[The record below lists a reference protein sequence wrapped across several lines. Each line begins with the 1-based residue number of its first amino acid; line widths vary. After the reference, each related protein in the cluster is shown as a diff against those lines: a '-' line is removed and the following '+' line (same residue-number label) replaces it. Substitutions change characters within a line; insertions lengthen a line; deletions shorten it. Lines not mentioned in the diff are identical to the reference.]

1 MTSAA
6 ARKPFFIILA
16 LLILACPG
24 LAVFGADALL
34 IPMDIAQ
41 SDFCRSYGIV
51 WQALDRKAKDV
62 FWALNYRGG
71 SFILPDDPA
80 IRRQAAEAKVYV
92 EPLSKAEVE
101 AIVTTAQNENMDV
114 VPLETAPRIGIYLA
128 SEGEKGGDVVAQLL
142 EHVGIKYQQIYDDG
156 ILDGKLADLDWL
168 HIHHKDFTGQGHKR
182 GYDAQD
188 ANLAG
193 SRGYAKVWQMKQ
205 AVSTKIRDFVSAG
218 GFLFAMC
225 SAAETLDISLA
236 ADGTDIV
243 DTPFDGDP
251 PVADPTGSL
260 NYARSLAFGGF
271 TVFAD
276 SSHEY
281 SDIDV
286 PEAGA
291 GTIFSLFEFSAQVD
305 AIPCLLNQNH
315 DREIRGFSG
324 ETSSFRKSLVKKDVT
339 ILAENNDGVSV
350 RYLMGTLGKGVFC
363 YYGGHT
369 PGENFGDYQANAAG
383 FRLILNNVL
392 FPSAKTRRR
401 KT

>member
-1 MTSAA
+1 MKGTGIGK
-6 ARKPFFIILA
+6 RDYIIYGM
-16 LLILACPG
+16 ILWAS
-24 LAVFGADALL
+24 LVTASFGADALL
-34 IPMDIAQ
+34 VPMDIAQ
-41 SDFCRSYGIV
+41 SDFCRSYGLV
-51 WQALDRKAKDV
+51 WQTLDRKAPDV

-80 IRRQAAEAKVYV
+80 IRRQAAAAKVYL
-92 EPLSKAEVE
+92 EPLPKPDFD
-101 AIVTTAQNENMDV
+101 AILTTAQDENMDV

-128 SEGEKGGDVVAQLL
+128 SEGERGSDIVAQLL
-142 EHVGIKYQQIYDDG
+142 DHVGIKYQVIYDDG
-156 ILDGKLADLDWL
+156 ILDGKLAEIDWL

-182 GYDAQD
+182 GFDAQD
-188 ANLAG
+188 WHLSG
-193 SRGYAKVWQMKQ
+193 SRGFAKVWQMKQ
-205 AVSTKIRDFVSAG
+205 AVSTKIRDFVAGG

-225 SAAETLDISLA
+225 SAAETLDVALA
-236 ADGTDIV
+236 ADGNDIV

-251 PVADPTGSL
+251 PVDDPTGAL

-276 SSHEY
+276 ASHEY

-315 DREIRGFSG
+315 SREIRGFSG

>member
-1 MTSAA
+1 MTGTGIGKGLSIKCSIIVWAA
-6 ARKPFFIILA
+6 LA
-16 LLILACPG
+16 TAS
-24 LAVFGADALL
+24 FGADALL
-34 IPMDIAQ
+34 VPMDIAQ
-41 SDFCRSYGIV
+41 SDFCRSYGLV
-51 WQALDRKAKDV
+51 WQALDRKASDV

-71 SFILPDDPA
+71 SFILPDDPS
-80 IRRQAAEAKVYV
+80 IRRQAAAAKVYL
-92 EPLSKAEVE
+92 EPLAKTDFD
-101 AIVTTAQNENMDV
+101 AILTTAQEENMDV

-128 SEGEKGGDVVAQLL
+128 SEGEKGSDVVAQLL
-142 EHVGIKYQQIYDDG
+142 DHVGIKYQVIYDDG
-156 ILDGKLADLDWL
+156 ILDGKLSDIDWL

-188 ANLAG
+188 ANLA
-193 SRGYAKVWQMKQ
+193 SARGFAKVWQMKQ
-205 AVSTKIRDFVSAG
+205 AVSTKIRDFVAGG

-236 ADGTDIV
+236 ADGNDIV

-251 PVADPTGSL
+251 PVDDPTGAL

-276 SSHEY
+276 ATHEY

-315 DREIRGFSG
+315 NREIHGFSG

-350 RYLMGTLGKGVFC
+350 RYLMGTLGKGVYC

-369 PGENFGDYQANAAG
+369 PGENFRDYQTNAAG

>member
-1 MTSAA
+1 MTGTGIGKSLSIKCSIIVWAA
-6 ARKPFFIILA
+6 LA
-16 LLILACPG
+16 TAS
-24 LAVFGADALL
+24 FGADALL
-34 IPMDIAQ
+34 VPMDIAQ
-41 SDFCRSYGIV
+41 SDFCRSYGLV
-51 WQALDRKAKDV
+51 WQALDRKASDV

-71 SFILPDDPA
+71 SFILPDDPS
-80 IRRQAAEAKVYV
+80 IRRQAAAAKVYL
-92 EPLSKAEVE
+92 EPLAKTDFD
-101 AIVTTAQNENMDV
+101 AILTTAQEENMDV

-128 SEGEKGGDVVAQLL
+128 SEGEKGSDVVAQLL
-142 EHVGIKYQQIYDDG
+142 DHVGIKYQVIYDDG
-156 ILDGKLADLDWL
+156 ILDGKLSDIDWL

-188 ANLAG
+188 ANLA
-193 SRGYAKVWQMKQ
+193 SARGFAKVWQMKQ
-205 AVSTKIRDFVSAG
+205 AVSTKIRDFVAGG

-236 ADGTDIV
+236 ADGNDIV

-251 PVADPTGSL
+251 PVDDPTGAL

-276 SSHEY
+276 ATHEY

-315 DREIRGFSG
+315 NREIHGFSG

-350 RYLMGTLGKGVFC
+350 RYLMGTLGKGVYC

-369 PGENFGDYQANAAG
+369 PGENFRDYQTNAAG

>member
-1 MTSAA
+1 MRRTGTGHAVYIIIAILLRAA
-6 ARKPFFIILA
+6 LA
-16 LLILACPG
+16 AVAFGGDLLL
-24 LAVFGADALL
+24 V
-34 IPMDIAQ
+34 PMDNAQ
-41 SDFCRSYGIV
+41 TDFCRSYGLV
-51 WQALDRKAKDV
+51 WQALDRKASDV

-80 IRRQAAEAKVYV
+80 IRRQAAAAKVRV
-92 EPLSKAEVE
+92 EPLPKADFD
-101 AIVTTAQNENMDV
+101 ALLTTVQDENMDV

-128 SEGEKGGDVVAQLL
+128 SEGEKGSDVVAMLL
-142 EHVGIKYQQIYDDG
+142 DHVGIKYQAIYDDG
-156 ILDGKLADLDWL
+156 ILDGKLADIDWL

-188 ANLAG
+188 AHLAG

-205 AVSTKIRDFVSAG
+205 AVSTGIRDFVQGG

-251 PVADPTGSL
+251 PVDNPTGAL

-276 SSHEY
+276 SSNEY
-281 SDIDV
+281 SDVDV

-291 GTIFSLFEFSAQVD
+291 GTSFRLFDFSAQVD

-315 DREIRGFSG
+315 EREIRGFSG

-369 PGENFGDYQANAAG
+369 PGENFGDYQTNASG

>member
-1 MTSAA
+1 MRRTRVGKTVRIFIAILLWVGMVAA
-6 ARKPFFIILA
+6 S
-16 LLILACPG
+16 
-24 LAVFGADALL
+24 FGADSLL
-34 IPMDIAQ
+34 VPMDIAQ
-41 SDFCRSYGIV
+41 TDFCRSYGLV
-51 WQALDRKAKDV
+51 WQALDRKANDV

-80 IRRQAAEAKVYV
+80 IRRQAAAAKVYV
-92 EPLSKAEVE
+92 EPLAKADFD
-101 AIVTTAQNENMDV
+101 AILTTAQDENMDV

-128 SEGEKGGDVVAQLL
+128 SEREKGSDVVAQLL
-142 EHVGIKYQQIYDDG
+142 DHVGIKYQSIYDG
-156 ILDGKLADLDWL
+156 EILDGKLADIDWL
-168 HIHHKDFTGQGHKR
+168 HIHHKDFTGQSHKR
-182 GYDAQD
+182 GYDEQD

-205 AVSTKIRDFVSAG
+205 AVSTKIRDFISGG

-236 ADGTDIV
+236 ADGNDIV

-251 PVADPTGSL
+251 PVADPSGAL

-315 DREIRGFSG
+315 NREIRGFSG